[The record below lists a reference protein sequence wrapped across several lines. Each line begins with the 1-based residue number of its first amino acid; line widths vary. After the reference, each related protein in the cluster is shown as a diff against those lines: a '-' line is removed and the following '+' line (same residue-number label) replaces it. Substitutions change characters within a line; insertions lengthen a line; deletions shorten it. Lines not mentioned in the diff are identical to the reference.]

1 MIRALALALSLAALA
16 TCTTTLDTT
25 AAQSPLCDA
34 VMPKLTPWDGN
45 AFDLTSDMTGIH
57 VCDSPK
63 DAGHLWAFVVD
74 GDKVTAKVDIKPEL
88 LVQFYQAVIGPSPS
102 QVSAQ
107 PLILIKKPLYTTN
120 VVCKGDPGTR
130 PSVRA
135 AAEDELPSIDPDN
148 APHLI
153 YRTQLLYN
161 AIASAEEDIASGK
174 VCAGK

>member
-34 VMPKLTPWDGN
+34 AMPKLTSWDGN
-45 AFDLTSDMTGIH
+45 AFELTSDMTGIH
-57 VCDSPK
+57 ICDSPK
-63 DAGHLWAFVVD
+63 EDGHLWAFVVD

-88 LVQFYQAVIGPSPS
+88 FVQFYQAVIGPSPS

-107 PLILIKKPLYTTN
+107 PLILKKPLYTTN

-130 PSVRA
+130 PNVRA
-135 AAEDELPSIDPDN
+135 AAEGELPSIDPDN

-153 YRTQLLYN
+153 YRTQLLYS
-161 AIASAEEDIASGK
+161 AIERAAEDIASGK
-174 VCAGK
+174 VCDGK